1 MTIVKTNHLWDQHK
15 VTQGFTLIELMVVVA
30 ILGILAAIAYPS
42 YLEHVNTGRRT
53 DAQRLM
59 LEQVNTLERA
69 YSRLGEY
76 PETLATPN
84 HAHYQ
89 LNYQRTTPADFLLTA
104 TPQHQDSRCGSLT
117 INQFGVRTAATGDSS
132 CWRDQ

>member
-1 MTIVKTNHLWDQHK
+1 MKIADTKYLWYQHRRE
-15 VTQGFTLIELMVVVA
+15 QGFTLIELMVVVA

-76 PETLATPN
+76 PETLAIPS

-89 LNYQRTTPADFLLTA
+89 LSYQRTTPTDFVLTA
-104 TPQHQDSRCGSLT
+104 TPHHQDSRCGSLT
-117 INQFGVRTAATGDSS
+117 INQFGVRTAATGHAS

>member
-1 MTIVKTNHLWDQHK
+1 M
-15 VTQGFTLIELMVVVA
+15 VTSEYRCYSQKNIRGFTLIELMIVVA
-30 ILGILAAIAYPS
+30 IIGILAAIGYPS
-42 YLEHVNTGRRT
+42 YSEQINTGRRT

-59 LEQVNTLERA
+59 LEQINTLERA

-76 PETLATPN
+76 PATLAMPT

-89 LNYQRTTPADFLLTA
+89 VSYLRSTPAQFMITA
-104 TPQHQDSRCGSLT
+104 IPQHQDSRCGTLT
-117 INQFGVRTAATGDSS
+117 INQFGVRTAATGNAT